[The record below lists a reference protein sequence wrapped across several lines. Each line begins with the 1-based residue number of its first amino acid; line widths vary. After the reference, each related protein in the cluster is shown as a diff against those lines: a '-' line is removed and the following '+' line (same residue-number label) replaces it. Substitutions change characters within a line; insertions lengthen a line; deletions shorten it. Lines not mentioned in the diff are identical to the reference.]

1 MSARQQLAG
10 LAVANSK
17 VFNAVNHI
25 PIKPPYGRNSKEH
38 LALLVFLTI
47 ALAMLKKTAS
57 QYTPLSF
64 VHNNVWCVRS
74 VYAKNG

>member
-1 MSARQQLAG
+1 VSARQKLAG

-17 VFNAVNHI
+17 VFNAVNRI
-25 PIKPPYGRNSKEH
+25 PIKLPKGQNTKGKTQRAKHKGQNTKEY

-57 QYTPLSF
+57 QYTPLCF
-64 VHNNVWCVRS
+64 VH
-74 VYAKNG
+74 